1 MTLAEAVAVRLKKIL
16 KNKGYT
22 QYYLYKQ
29 GGVPRSTVNNV
40 IRASK
45 GAARLETLY
54 QISSTLGITLQ
65 EFFDDPI
72 FEKVDD

>member
-1 MTLAEAVAVRLKKIL
+1 MTLAEAVAVRLKRIL
-16 KNKGYT
+16 KQKGYT
-22 QYYLYKQ
+22 QYFLYKE

-54 QISSTLGITLQ
+54 QICSTLGITLK
-65 EFFDDPI
+65 EFFDDPV
-72 FEKVDD
+72 FEKVEN